1 VPIIPVKTPQRER
14 RTDDILGQVAR
25 QALIPR
31 GAIPFWHIG
40 HNPLTIA
47 RVTRSHSPL
56 DRLALHR
63 PAQHGQQRPLPLFP
77 QQGIGQRVEM
87 APLLGRGILSTTGRN
102 DMQMRVVLAI
112 APMRLDDHDGT
123 ALQAVTTAPAEPI
136 IQTLDATAH
145 EGTQQRTGVLI
156 TRRS

>member
-1 VPIIPVKTPQRER
+1 
-14 RTDDILGQVAR
+14 
-25 QALIPR
+25 
-31 GAIPFWHIG
+31 
-40 HNPLTIA
+40 
-47 RVTRSHSPL
+47 
-56 DRLALHR
+56 
-63 PAQHGQQRPLPLFP
+63 
-77 QQGIGQRVEM
+77 M

-112 APMRLDDHDGT
+112 APMRLDDHDVP